1 MRVAAPLV
9 ALLTALFVGNQIAYA
24 DEQLEFD
31 DEAGCSID
39 CHWFCNT
46 W

>member
-1 MRVAAPLV
+1 MWRPLV
-9 ALLTALFVGNQIAYA
+9 ALLTALFVNQIAYA

-31 DEAGCSID
+31 DEADFSID